1 MKRRALSRLNALRRV
16 TALVGLALAGLVL
29 AVMMGGPASASDPL
43 RLKEGFRLL
52 KLTPYMRALESGG
65 HVFAVQ
71 NGSSQDL
78 HLVLHRP
85 PQNDLAIALG
95 LQPASGPV
103 LRLFS
108 SDDRE
113 FASAPGASEQLR
125 FNIPAEQVQTF
136 FLPQSADVASVY
148 FYLWSPEALASHE
161 SNRQTFHSTVLLLL
175 MLLLLLA
182 IGVGIMRRSRRAAYA
197 VVMAVGLMVLL
208 SSLWMRDILPHNPQF
223 EWLLVNR
230 LDSIRAALAIGV
242 AMSLVAHLNLMAQQI
257 VNRNYWT
264 RVIIV
269 SDMVLVVFGVFWV
282 WQIYAPDFAGLI
294 SVELNEIALAMTCG
308 TVLMGAIFVPDRRRA

>member
-1 MKRRALSRLNALRRV
+1 MAF
-16 TALVGLALAGLVL
+16 AGLLLVL
-29 AVMMGGPASASDPL
+29 MMGSPASASDPL

-78 HLVLHRP
+78 QLVLHRP
-85 PQNDLAIALG
+85 PENDLAIALG
-95 LQPASGPV
+95 LQPASRRV

-113 FASAPGASEQLR
+113 FAGAPGASEKLS

-136 FLPQSADVASVY
+136 FLPQSVEAELAD

-161 SNRQTFHSTVLLLL
+161 SNRQTFHSAVLLLL

-182 IGVGIMRRSRRAAYA
+182 VSVGMVRRSRRAAYA

-208 SSLWMRDILPHNPQF
+208 SSLWMRDILPDNAQF
-223 EWLLVNR
+223 GWLLANR
-230 LDSIRAALAIGV
+230 LDGIRAALAIGV
-242 AMSLVAHLNLMAQQI
+242 LMSLLAHLNLMAKQI

-269 SDMVLVVFGVFWV
+269 SDIVLVAFAVFWV
-282 WQIYAPDFAGLI
+282 WQIYDPGFAGLI
-294 SVELNEIALAMTCG
+294 SAELSEIALAITCG
-308 TVLMGAIFVPDRRRA
+308 TVLMGAVFVPDRRNS

>member
-1 MKRRALSRLNALRRV
+1 MSWRRLKTPFVKKRALSRLNALRRV
-16 TALVGLALAGLVL
+16 MPLVGLMM
-29 AVMMGGPASASDPL
+29 AVITGGPASASDPL

-113 FASAPGASEQLR
+113 FASAPGASEKLR

-136 FLPQSADVASVY
+136 FLPQSADVASVD

-161 SNRQTFHSTVLLLL
+161 SNSWPLASALCGGRAAPL
-175 MLLLLLA
+175 ML
-182 IGVGIMRRSRRAAYA
+182 
-197 VVMAVGLMVLL
+197 
-208 SSLWMRDILPHNPQF
+208 W
-223 EWLLVNR
+223 
-230 LDSIRAALAIGV
+230 
-242 AMSLVAHLNLMAQQI
+242 
-257 VNRNYWT
+257 
-264 RVIIV
+264 
-269 SDMVLVVFGVFWV
+269 
-282 WQIYAPDFAGLI
+282 
-294 SVELNEIALAMTCG
+294 
-308 TVLMGAIFVPDRRRA
+308 

>member
-1 MKRRALSRLNALRRV
+1 MSWWRLKTPFVKRRALSRLTALRRV
-16 TALVGLALAGLVL
+16 MPLVGLVL
-29 AVMMGGPASASDPL
+29 AVMMAMMTGGPASASDPL

-95 LQPASGPV
+95 LQPASGPD

-113 FASAPGASEQLR
+113 FASAPGASEKLR

-136 FLPQSADVASVY
+136 F
-148 FYLWSPEALASHE
+148 H
-161 SNRQTFHSTVLLLL
+161 
-175 MLLLLLA
+175 
-182 IGVGIMRRSRRAAYA
+182 
-197 VVMAVGLMVLL
+197 
-208 SSLWMRDILPHNPQF
+208 
-223 EWLLVNR
+223 WL
-230 LDSIRAALAIGV
+230 I
-242 AMSLVAHLNLMAQQI
+242 
-257 VNRNYWT
+257 
-264 RVIIV
+264 
-269 SDMVLVVFGVFWV
+269 
-282 WQIYAPDFAGLI
+282 
-294 SVELNEIALAMTCG
+294 
-308 TVLMGAIFVPDRRRA
+308 

>member
-1 MKRRALSRLNALRRV
+1 MLFVKGRALSRLNALRRV

-29 AVMMGGPASASDPL
+29 AAITGGPASASDPL

-52 KLTPYMRALESGG
+52 KLTSYMRTLESGG

-113 FASAPGASEQLR
+113 FASAPGASEKLR

-136 FLPQSADVASVY
+136 FLPQSGGVASVD

-182 IGVGIMRRSRRAAYA
+182 IGVG
-197 VVMAVGLMVLL
+197 LMVLL
-208 SSLWMRDILPHNPQF
+208 SSLWMRDILPDNPQF

-269 SDMVLVVFGVFWV
+269 SDMVLVAFGVFWV

-294 SVELNEIALAMTCG
+294 SAELNEIALAMTCG

>member
-1 MKRRALSRLNALRRV
+1 MAFAC
-16 TALVGLALAGLVL
+16 LALAL
-29 AVMMGGPASASDPL
+29 MMGGPASASDPL

-78 HLVLHRP
+78 QLVLHRP
-85 PQNDLAIALG
+85 PENNLAIALG
-95 LQPASGPV
+95 LQPASRPV

-113 FASAPGASEQLR
+113 FAGAPGAPEKLS
-125 FNIPAEQVQTF
+125 FNVPAEQVQTF
-136 FLPQSADVASVY
+136 FLPQLVEAEAAD
-148 FYLWSPEALASHE
+148 FYLWAPEALTSYE
-161 SNRQTFHSTVLLLL
+161 GNRQTFHSAVLLLLLLL
-175 MLLLLLA
+175 MLLA
-182 IGVGIMRRSRRAAYA
+182 VGVGIMRRSRRAAYA

-208 SSLWMRDILPHNPQF
+208 SSLWMRDILPDNDQF

-230 LDSIRAALAIGV
+230 LDSINAALAIGV
-242 AMSLVAHLNLMAQQI
+242 VMSLVAHLNLMTKQI

-269 SDMVLVVFGVFWV
+269 SDVVLAAFAVFWV
-282 WQIYAPDFAGLI
+282 WQIYAPNFAGLI
-294 SVELNEIALAMTCG
+294 SAELSEIALAMTCG
-308 TVLMGAIFVPDRRRA
+308 TVLLGVIFVPDRRSS